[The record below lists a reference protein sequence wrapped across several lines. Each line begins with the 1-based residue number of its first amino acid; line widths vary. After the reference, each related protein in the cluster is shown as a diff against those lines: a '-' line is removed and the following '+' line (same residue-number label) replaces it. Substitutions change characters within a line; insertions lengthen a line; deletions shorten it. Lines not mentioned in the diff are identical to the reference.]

1 MTPRIRVIGYLDVDE
16 YPGALIDL
24 DNPTGLS
31 EEGFNAF
38 TDGRESS
45 TPIGEL
51 DELSFEVEDED
62 EDEDDDFDVSPV
74 VKELSDALDK
84 AHEEQSRQNK

>member
-1 MTPRIRVIGYLDVDE
+1 MTPRIKVTGYLDVDE
-16 YPGALIDL
+16 YPGALID
-24 DNPTGLS
+24 LS